1 MDAAGSL
8 DQLILML
15 GVSAFTRLA
24 LCFLSTRK
32 KEALVRRKRE
42 RPGYVCAVVMPKK
55 SGKTRLISK
64 LQGSGGRIP
73 SLLVDLGDVL
83 KEDIGSATNNEQNRR
98 IIHYPKARAYIDQLK
113 ADFSNHRIIVY
124 SDDVDLINYLQ
135 IPDVVVYAPRLSIHS
150 AYVAQVSDAEKRRE
164 IELSYV
170 RIIASDTR
178 PIFYYETLE
187 TVVEEMRKRYG
198 LTLTI

>member
-1 MDAAGSL
+1 MEAANL
-8 DQLILML
+8 DQVLVML
-15 GVSAFTRLA
+15 GVSAATRLFM
-24 LCFLSTRK
+24 CFMSHRK
-32 KEALVRRKRE
+32 KESIVRRKRE

-73 SLLVDLGDVL
+73 TLLVDLGDVL
-83 KEDIGSATNNEQNRR
+83 KEDIGTATNNEQNRKVVY
-98 IIHYPKARAYIDQLK
+98 YPKAKAYLDQLK
-113 ADFSNHRIIVY
+113 ADFHNHRIIVY
-124 SDDVDLINYLQ
+124 SDDFELVAYLE

-150 AYVAQVSDAEKRRE
+150 AYVAQVSDADKRRE